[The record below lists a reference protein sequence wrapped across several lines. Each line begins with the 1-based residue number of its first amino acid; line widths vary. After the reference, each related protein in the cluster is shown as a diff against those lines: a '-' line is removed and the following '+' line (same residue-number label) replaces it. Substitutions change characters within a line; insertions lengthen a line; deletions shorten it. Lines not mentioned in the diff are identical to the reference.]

1 MRNDIEYNDYC
12 DVLEYLDNVSKG
24 IWKYWLKEN
33 GVIKRSILVSILD
46 FEVIKCILYDFMY
59 VLLEG
64 IVKFEL

>member
-1 MRNDIEYNDYC
+1 M
-12 DVLEYLDNVSKG
+12 SKG
-24 IWKYWLKEN
+24 IRKYWLKEY

-64 IVKFEL
+64 IVKVEL